1 MRRGMEMNMGNQ
13 KVGQGIPVCK
23 NCGAMGRPG
32 NLHCVFCGAALESET
47 QLPRH
52 TTGAEPQ
59 SARAAYSV
67 PRPAAA
73 PETARA
79 AAANGPERPKPAV
92 TALGILSL
100 AAGLLALL
108 VLALSTVHSG
118 FLPAAAA
125 VVLGAVNLGRKRG
138 GGLLAGIGLGLG
150 AFVLLVQGF
159 WSVIPLFYFF

>member
-1 MRRGMEMNMGNQ
+1 MEMNMGNQ

-23 NCGAMGRPG
+23 NCGAVGRPG
-32 NLHCVFCGAALESET
+32 NQHCVFCGAALEPGT
-47 QLPRH
+47 QLPRN
-52 TTGAEPQ
+52 TAGAEPQ
-59 SARAAYSV
+59 KTRTAYSV
-67 PRPAAA
+67 RRPAAGTDA
-73 PETARA
+73 ART
-79 AAANGPERPKPAV
+79 AAANHPDAPKPAV
-92 TALGILSL
+92 TVLGILSL

-125 VVLGAVNLGRKRG
+125 IVLGAVNLGRKRG

-159 WSVIPLFYFF
+159 WSVVSLFYFF